1 MNPGFGPPFSNRDM
15 IEKLKEPKPKSLKE
29 VPSYLKKVI
38 GGFFSRLFYIIKLV
52 WEARPFLLFLMV
64 FMAIFDGI
72 MPVVGS
78 LISANLLNQLYKV
91 LTHLETLGEPAS
103 FSIILNP
110 LLLQFGFLFFRSLVS
125 NINNIINRTSSEIV
139 TNHIKLKIMNKA
151 KELDISS
158 FDMPDFYERL
168 ENANREAST
177 RPIHVLNSTFSI
189 VSVVI
194 SIISYIVILSAVS
207 WWASL
212 VTIAFAIPSAIIT
225 FKYRRKNFMYMRRNS
240 KDRRQLNYYSDLTIN
255 KTTVKE
261 VRLFDLNDT
270 FVDKY
275 NDVFAKYYSGHKK
288 LITAEGI
295 WHIILSFLSTAIN
308 CLLFL
313 FIANGVRIGTIAEI
327 GQYSLYSGALN
338 SISGGINTLIS
349 TSSTIYEG
357 TLFIENMIIFMNE
370 KKHIVALDE
379 KKTEPVKR
387 GSGHTIEFKNVS
399 FAYPGTEAKVLKNVS
414 FKLDPGDTAVL
425 VGLNGAGKT
434 TLIKLLTRLYD
445 PTEGTIYFDGKDIR
459 TYDPA
464 ELYKVFGIIF
474 QDFGKYAFTAGENI
488 AFGEIY
494 REMEEKAIRHAASQS
509 GADDFI
515 EKLPD
520 KYDTPLM
527 RIFEQSGLDLS
538 IGQWQKLSIAR
549 AFYRNSDILILDE
562 PTASLD
568 PMAEQEIYNQ
578 FDELSKD
585 KTTVFVS
592 HRLSSA
598 TTADKIIVL
607 KYGEIIEMGRHD
619 ELMAAKGEYYTLFST
634 QAKRYLTSDSDLE
647 NMTPPPEEERPKGR
661 HHHMP
666 RHEM

>member
-38 GGFFSRLFYIIKLV
+38 GGFFSRLFYIVKLV

-64 FMAIFDGI
+64 FMAVFDGI

-78 LISANLLNQLYKV
+78 LISANLLNQLYIV

-103 FSIILNP
+103 FSIILTP
-110 LLLQFGFLFFRSLVS
+110 LLLQFGFLFFRSLIS
-125 NINNIINRTSSEIV
+125 NINNIINRTSSEVV

-151 KELDISS
+151 KELDIAS

-177 RPIHVLNSTFSI
+177 RPINVLNSTFSI
-189 VSVVI
+189 VSVII
-194 SIISYIVILSAVS
+194 SIVSYIVILSAVS

-225 FKYRRKNFMYMRRNS
+225 FRYRRKNFMYMRRNS
-240 KDRRQLNYYSDLTIN
+240 KERRQLNYYSDLTIN
-255 KTTVKE
+255 KNTVKE

-275 NDVFAKYYSGHKK
+275 NDVFRKYYAGHKK

-295 WHIILSFLSTAIN
+295 WHIVLSFLSTTIN

-327 GQYSLYSGALN
+327 GDYSLYSGALN

-370 KKHIVALDE
+370 KKHIVALDD
-379 KKTEPVKR
+379 KNAEPVKR
-387 GSGHTIEFKNVS
+387 GNGHTIEFKNVS

-414 FKLDPGDTAVL
+414 FKLEPGDTAVL

-445 PTEGTIYFDGKDIR
+445 PTEGEIYFDGKDIR
-459 TYDPA
+459 SYDPA

-494 REMEEKAIRHAASQS
+494 REMEEKAIRQAATQS
-509 GADDFI
+509 GADNFI

-538 IGQWQKLSIAR
+538 VGQWQKLSIAR

-578 FDELSKD
+578 FDELCKD

-634 QAKRYLTSDSDLE
+634 QAKRYLTPDTDL
-647 NMTPPPEEERPKGR
+647 MPPSEEDFHHGR
-661 HHHMP
+661 HHRRP
-666 RHEM
+666 RYEM